1 MVSMAAPT
9 PLFSEAGASETRP
22 DVLYIPDFLT
32 KGEAEYLLRRI
43 RSEAD
48 FRQNYIQLYG
58 KKAVPR
64 LEAWYGPWDYAYS
77 KGVTLKAA
85 PAPDYLR
92 AMMGRL
98 HACSFGEYDAVL
110 VNRYRDGNDY
120 ISWHSDDDYGD
131 PEPDI
136 ASITLGAARPFRLR
150 LRADEGRLV
159 EYIPEHGSL
168 LVMRGRTNA
177 DWEHSVPKTAK
188 PIGLRINLTF
198 RFKPII

>member
-1 MVSMAAPT
+1 MVSIGAT
-9 PLFSEAGASETRP
+9 KPLLSEAGASETGP

-32 KGEAEYLLRRI
+32 PEQADDLLKRI
-43 RSEAD
+43 GSEAD

-85 PAPDYLR
+85 PAPDYLQ
-92 AMMGRL
+92 AMMCRL
-98 HACSFGEYDAVL
+98 KECGFGEYDAVL
-110 VNRYRDGNDY
+110 INRYRGGDDY
-120 ISWHSDDDYGD
+120 ISWHSDDDYGN

-136 ASITLGAARPFRLR
+136 ASITLGAARPFKLR
-150 LRADEGRLV
+150 LRADKGRLE
-159 EYIPEHGSL
+159 EYVPVHGSL

-188 PIGLRINLTF
+188 QVGERINLTF

>member
-1 MVSMAAPT
+1 MVSIGAT
-9 PLFSEAGASETRP
+9 KPLLSEAGASDIKP
-22 DVLYIPDFLT
+22 NVLYIPDFLT
-32 KGEAEYLLRRI
+32 PEEAEDLLRRI

-85 PAPDYLR
+85 LAPDYLQ
-92 AMMGRL
+92 AMMCRL
-98 HACSFGEYDAVL
+98 KECGFGEYDAVL
-110 VNRYRDGNDY
+110 INRYRGGDDY
-120 ISWHSDDDYGD
+120 ISWHSDDDYGN

-150 LRADEGRLV
+150 LRANKTRLV
-159 EYIPEHGSL
+159 EYLPQHGSL

-177 DWEHSVPKTAK
+177 DWEHMVPKTTQQV
-188 PIGLRINLTF
+188 GERINLTF
-198 RFKPII
+198 RFKPTI

>member
-1 MVSMAAPT
+1 MVSIGAT
-9 PLFSEAGASETRP
+9 KPLLREAGASDIKP

-32 KGEAEYLLRRI
+32 PEEAEDLLRRI

-85 PAPDYLR
+85 PAPDYLQT
-92 AMMGRL
+92 MMCRL
-98 HACSFGEYDAVL
+98 KECGFGEYDAVL
-110 VNRYRDGNDY
+110 INRYRGGDDY

-150 LRADEGRLV
+150 LRADKGRLV
-159 EYIPEHGSL
+159 EYVPEHGSL

-177 DWEHSVPKTAK
+177 DWEHMVPKTTK
-188 PIGLRINLTF
+188 QVGERINLTF
-198 RFKPII
+198 RFKPTI

>member
-1 MVSMAAPT
+1 MVSISAPK
-9 PLFSEAGASETRP
+9 PLFSEASVPSDIRP
-22 DVLYIPDFLT
+22 NVLYVPDFLT
-32 KGEAEYLLRRI
+32 PEWADDLRRI

-85 PAPDYLR
+85 PAPDYLQ
-92 AMMGRL
+92 AMMCRL
-98 HACSFGEYDAVL
+98 KECGFGEYDAVL
-110 VNRYRDGNDY
+110 INRYRGGDDY
-120 ISWHSDDDYGD
+120 ISWHSDDDYGN

-150 LRADEGRLV
+150 LRADKARLV
-159 EYIPEHGSL
+159 EYLPQHGSL
-168 LVMRGRTNA
+168 LVMRGMTNA

-188 PIGLRINLTF
+188 QVGERVNLTF
-198 RFKPII
+198 RFKPTI

>member
-1 MVSMAAPT
+1 MVSIGAT
-9 PLFSEAGASETRP
+9 KPLLSEAGASDIKP

-32 KGEAEYLLRRI
+32 PEEADDLLRRI

-85 PAPDYLR
+85 RIPHYLSMLIGSLNAR
-92 AMMGRL
+92 GV
-98 HACSFGEYDAVL
+98 GEYDAVL
-110 VNRYRDGNDY
+110 INRYRDGNDY

-150 LRADEGRLV
+150 LRGDKGRLV
-159 EYIPEHGSL
+159 EYLPEHGSL

-177 DWEHSVPKTAK
+177 DWEHMVPKTAK
-188 PIGLRINLTF
+188 PVGERINLTF
-198 RFKPII
+198 RFKPTI

>member
-1 MVSMAAPT
+1 MVSIGAT
-9 PLFSEAGASETRP
+9 KPLLSEAGASETGS

-32 KGEAEYLLRRI
+32 PEEAEDLLRRI

-85 PAPDYLR
+85 SAPDYLQ

-98 HACSFGEYDAVL
+98 KECGFGEYDAVL
-110 VNRYRDGNDY
+110 INRYRDGNDY
-120 ISWHSDDDYGD
+120 ISWHSDDDYGN
-131 PEPDI
+131 PEPNI

-150 LRADEGRLV
+150 LRADKARLV
-159 EYIPEHGSL
+159 EYLPQHGSL
-168 LVMRGRTNA
+168 LVMRGMTTSVRTRA
-177 DWEHSVPKTAK
+177 AIMAGSPRR
-188 PIGLRINLTF
+188 LRASGPSAAVTT
-198 RFKPII
+198 R